1 MSKSLRKAVTILNH
15 LTKEPSNLTELARAI
30 ETPPSTMHRMLTELE
45 ALQLVRK
52 VGKAYHVGVRL
63 IGLGEAARRQLDITS
78 VSREPMQRLSQATR
92 ETVHLGLLDGDKIVY
107 IGKQEG
113 SRGLQMAS
121 YVGLLSPAQSTAMGK
136 TLIADL
142 KESAWERFTQGI
154 ERRTKFTTTDPDA
167 YITELR
173 QVRTQGFALD
183 REENE
188 LGIRCVAAPIRD
200 STGTAVAAISLSG
213 AAAYVTKERQHEL
226 IPDVVACALEISK
239 QLGYDPKTATH
250 HE

>member
-1 MSKSLRKAVTILNH
+1 MSKSIRKAVLILNH
-15 LTKEPSNLTELARAI
+15 LTKEPSNLTELAQVV
-30 ETPPSTMHRMLTELE
+30 ETPPSTMHRILGELE
-45 ALQLVRK
+45 DLQLIRK
-52 VGKAYHVGVRL
+52 VGKRYHVGVRL

-78 VSREPMQRLSQATR
+78 VSRGPMERLSQATR
-92 ETVHLGLLDGDKIVY
+92 ETVHLGILDGDKIVY

-142 KESAWERFTQGI
+142 PESAWTDFTEGI
-154 ERRTKFTTTDPDA
+154 ERRTKFTVTDPAEYVD
-167 YITELR
+167 ELHTVR
-173 QVRTQGFALD
+173 QQGFALD

-200 STGTAVAAISLSG
+200 SSGKAVAAISLSG
-213 AAAYVTKERQHEL
+213 AAAYVTKQRQQEL
-226 IPDVVACALEISK
+226 IPDVVACATEISR
-239 QLGYDPKTATH
+239 QLGFQDEGEARH
-250 HE
+250 A